1 MIPDVYGGSK
11 MKTYLIAAL
20 IFIAV
25 VWFGWAT
32 CLSGLVQET
41 KNDLTGPVNAIEEIF
56 DRI

>member
-1 MIPDVYGGSK
+1 